1 MKDKASG
8 RPVAIS
14 LRMYRKIANA
24 FPHEFKSAYGDEML
38 QVTEDAVQDIWRRHR
53 MRGLFRLLLD
63 VAIRVPAEH
72 LAELWQDVRYGLR
85 MLGRSPGF
93 TAVGLISLGL
103 GICVGTAAFSEL
115 NATIFRNLPAVD
127 KPAELIA
134 LQTPSS
140 YPYGLP
146 QRDVIIAAVGG
157 PLPSEGKCQ
166 AGWCEK

>member
-115 NATIFRNLPAVD
+115 KSPNRRVTSTAGRVCHRPSQM
-127 KPAELIA
+127 IA
-134 LQTPSS
+134 LTCACDGVLAPKTA
-140 YPYGLP
+140 
-146 QRDVIIAAVGG
+146 RANAAT
-157 PLPSEGKCQ
+157 
-166 AGWCEK
+166 ATY